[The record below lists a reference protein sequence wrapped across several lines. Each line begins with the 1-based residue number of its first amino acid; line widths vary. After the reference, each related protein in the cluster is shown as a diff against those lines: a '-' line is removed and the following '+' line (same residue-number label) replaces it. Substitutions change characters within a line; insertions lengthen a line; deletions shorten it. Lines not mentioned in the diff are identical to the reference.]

1 MGSNAPIG
9 MDEPTSH
16 GLQTMEIL
24 DDILLWVDTKS
35 FEPGIPIFCHT
46 ENSTYVLKV
55 QQRGSPTM
63 TISAISNEERIPSP
77 RFDFVYKGAL
87 NPVTNSILR
96 EVVCERFGLHGIF
109 SADGSKL
116 YTSPVIAIET
126 PSPKNHYQSC
136 PKDVVLREKLKRM
149 CVKANP
155 AAAKEFYH

>member
-1 MGSNAPIG
+1 MPLQS
-9 MDEPTSH
+9 MDELINP

-24 DDILLWVDTKS
+24 DDILLWVDMKS
-35 FEPGIPIFCHT
+35 FEPGTPIFCHT

-63 TISAISNEERIPSP
+63 TISSEERLPNP
-77 RFDFVYKGAL
+77 RPDFVYKGAL
-87 NPVTNSILR
+87 NPFTNSILR
-96 EVVCERFGLHGIF
+96 EIVCERLGLHGIF
-109 SADGSKL
+109 SADGTEL

-126 PSPKNHYQSC
+126 PSPKNHYQLC
-136 PKDVVLREKLKRM
+136 PKDVVLREQLKRM